1 MKKLWLNIKLFFFY
15 FFRGLKNVD
24 DVAFTSQKDTTVG
37 SDSTIEQQQEVNSVY
52 KDMLKGELT
61 QEVIELRHEMYF
73 SERRS
78 KKYEYAGGG
87 RAVKR
92 NNVFD
97 YKGKIETSDGL
108 PVVLVQENRED
119 EGSLMDFG
127 IYNMGNNVELD
138 EKATGDLKNIAKKN
152 FTITIERDFTPRF
165 YLEHHVTK
173 IVVKTM
179 NNTYSLVDLYVP
191 MYRSQFDNRDK
202 FFQSELNKIYMGDLR
217 SDLINFK
224 SLQFVTYKASGV
236 DDLIEYKFKIVSF
249 ENILKFDGSYVLR
262 FAVEN
267 EIWANDLLDEMYDEA
282 TEEKSRKHEARK
294 NNTISVDV
302 FLTELEGD
310 KYDTERAE
318 DLLKTLKDTEHG
330 NN

>member
-1 MKKLWLNIKLFFFY
+1 MRKLWLNIKLFFFY

-24 DVAFTSQKDTTVG
+24 DVAFTAQKDTTAG

-87 RAVKR
+87 RAVKK

-97 YKGKIETSDGL
+97 YKGKIEMSDGL
-108 PVVLVQENRED
+108 PVVLVQDNRED

-127 IYNMGNNVELD
+127 IYHMGDKVELD
-138 EKATGDLKNIAKKN
+138 EKAKGDLNNMGKKD
-152 FTITIERDFTPRF
+152 FTIKIERDFTPRF
-165 YLEHHVTK
+165 YLERHVKK
-173 IVVKTM
+173 IVVKAIDDKH
-179 NNTYSLVDLYVP
+179 SLIDLYVP

-202 FFQSELNKIYMGDLR
+202 FFQSELSKIYMGDLR
-217 SDLINFK
+217 SDLINFTTL
-224 SLQFVTYKASGV
+224 SFITYNAGGV
-236 DDLIEYKFKIVSF
+236 DDLIEYRFKNASF
-249 ENILKFDGSYVLR
+249 ENILKFDGSYILR
-262 FAVEN
+262 FEVEN

-282 TEEKSRKHEARK
+282 TEEKSRNHEPRK
-294 NNTISVDV
+294 NNTISAEV
-302 FLTELEGD
+302 FLAGLEGE
-310 KYDTERAE
+310 KYDTEQAA
-318 DLLKTLKDTEHG
+318 DLLKELK
-330 NN
+330 